1 MLCLVRM
8 ALWRH
13 TDDEG
18 QLSADTD
25 SYEDENPKHIKLE
38 RKRRRDRVA
47 QVCHQRDRSAAS
59 KVLEQWAA
67 EELQAANCRQAAIGD
82 ATVMLPSL
90 TFDTVFIFYHLW
102 HHPAALTRLLAW
114 HHTCQG
120 VNQLK

>member
-18 QLSADTD
+18 QLSADPD

-38 RKRRRDRVA
+38 RNGVEIELHRYVINS
-47 QVCHQRDRSAAS
+47 DRSATS

-67 EELQAANCRQAAIGD
+67 EKLQAANCRQAAIGD

-90 TFDTVFIFYHLW
+90 TFDTVYW
-102 HHPAALTRLLAW
+102 HGITHVRE
-114 HHTCQG
+114 
-120 VNQLK
+120 

>member
-13 TDDEG
+13 ADDEG

-38 RKRRRDRVA
+38 RKRRRDRVV
-47 QVCHQRDRSAAS
+47 QVCHQRNRSATS

-67 EELQAANCRQAAIGD
+67 EELQATNCRQAAIGD
-82 ATVMLPSL
+82 ANATLPL
-90 TFDTVFIFYHLW
+90 PVYW
-102 HHPAALTRLLAW
+102 HGITHVRE
-114 HHTCQG
+114 
-120 VNQLK
+120 